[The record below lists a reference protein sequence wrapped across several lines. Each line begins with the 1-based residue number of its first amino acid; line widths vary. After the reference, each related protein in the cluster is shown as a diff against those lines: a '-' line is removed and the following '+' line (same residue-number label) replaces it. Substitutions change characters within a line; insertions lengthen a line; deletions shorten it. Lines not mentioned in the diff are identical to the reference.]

1 MQVYYQLLPKYRCNN
16 FAFVSTSKPV
26 QAYYSSDRYSKKV
39 NEVPPKK
46 YRVSHGLHLGLHG
59 LCEPTRKTDHPEK

>member
-39 NEVPPKK
+39 NEVPPQEI
-46 YRVSHGLHLGLHG
+46 SG
-59 LCEPTRKTDHPEK
+59 EPLKDLYPESFILSGGDLF